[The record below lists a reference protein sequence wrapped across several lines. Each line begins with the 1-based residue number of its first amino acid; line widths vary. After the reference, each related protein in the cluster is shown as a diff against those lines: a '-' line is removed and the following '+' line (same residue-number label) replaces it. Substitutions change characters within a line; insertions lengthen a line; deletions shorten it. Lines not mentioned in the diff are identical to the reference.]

1 MVPEADLRLEKYMIF
16 FFFDVSGY
24 ILISYLRTNLL
35 SQKTMYYDLIR
46 NQETQSRSC
55 LSFHVRV
62 KCLESRAQGE
72 ELSFDSKGRCADSH
86 SDHTHF
92 CMHSHQRHGCCRAEF
107 LGRAPSVDGSVSC
120 CGWWHGWKCSPIRM
134 GVAGS
139 VKLAKL
145 HMSFH
150 NKRV

>member
-1 MVPEADLRLEKYMIF
+1 MPEADLRLEKYMIF

-72 ELSFDSKGRCADSH
+72 ELSFDSKG
-86 SDHTHF
+86 
-92 CMHSHQRHGCCRAEF
+92 
-107 LGRAPSVDGSVSC
+107 
-120 CGWWHGWKCSPIRM
+120 
-134 GVAGS
+134 
-139 VKLAKL
+139 
-145 HMSFH
+145 
-150 NKRV
+150 